1 MDLQWYTR
9 CWLYTKA
16 LIFETPSRRL
26 GLWDV
31 YKAWSDKEY
40 KLVSQS
46 RWANVVS
53 TWRDS
58 ARYFQGFKPLNSSA
72 LVSPGIQVPYGEQAY
87 LSLILCPDEVL
98 QTCSNVVKVRVR
110 SMICSMWN
118 RAGLY
123 SRQAHQAVFALKKNG
138 GKSQAIMKAWFS
150 VPRVTRLWLVQGR
163 A

>member
-1 MDLQWYTR
+1 MCIRRGRIKNTSLSVNPDGLMWFRHDGTQLGHVNNVRKQLQTS
-9 CWLYTKA
+9 LP
-16 LIFETPSRRL
+16 LI
-26 GLWDV
+26 
-31 YKAWSDKEY
+31 
-40 KLVSQS
+40 
-46 RWANVVS
+46 
-53 TWRDS
+53 RDS
-58 ARYFQGFKPLNSSA
+58 PRYFQEFKPLNSSA

-87 LSLILCPDEVL
+87 LSLILCPDEVS